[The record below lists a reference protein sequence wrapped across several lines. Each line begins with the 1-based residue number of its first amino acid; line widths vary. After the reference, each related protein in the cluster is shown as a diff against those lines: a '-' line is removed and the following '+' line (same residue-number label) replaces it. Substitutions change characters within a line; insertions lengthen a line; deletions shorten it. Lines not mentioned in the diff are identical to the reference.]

1 MSESPRPMNPKIE
14 ALRAAVDQVMTV
26 EGPVGEDR
34 DQPSLV
40 FRGRLK
46 MEPGRAYDLL
56 APAFSRQSLTLLLRH
71 EGTDD
76 LVIGVPQLKP
86 PGMPNPMVNAVL
98 FLLTL
103 LSVGYTGLIQGASYL
118 QPEASS
124 LEELQLWTP
133 GAILLGAAFA
143 VSFLGILLAHE
154 FGHYLAARRH
164 GTPVSLPYFI
174 PFPRSPLGTMGA
186 AIRLLA
192 PPRNRRVLL
201 DIGMAGPLAGLA
213 VAVPLLLIGLTLS
226 QVAPLPATAD
236 GFANLT
242 LEGNS
247 IFYVAAKFLAR
258 GELLPAPASYGETP
272 LLLYWARYLLLG
284 VPTPIGGRDVLLHPV
299 AWAGWAGLLV
309 TALNLIP
316 AGQLDGG
323 HAAYV
328 LFGRKAGRMLPF
340 LVGGLLLLGW
350 VWNGW
355 WLWAALVLLLGRT
368 YAQPLDDVT
377 PLDGRR
383 RWVAIL
389 GLILFVL
396 LFMPVPLR
404 TFGPG

>member
-1 MSESPRPMNPKIE
+1 MSESRVPTITRIE

-26 EGPVGEDR
+26 RDSVTEDR
-34 DQPSLV
+34 HQPAVV

-46 MEPGRAYDLL
+46 TEPGLAYDRL
-56 APAFSRQSLTLLLRH
+56 APAFDSQSLTLLLRH
-71 EGTDD
+71 EDNED
-76 LVIGVPQLKP
+76 LAIGVSQLKP
-86 PGMPNPMVNAVL
+86 PGTPNPRVNAVL
-98 FLLTL
+98 FLLTF
-103 LSVGYTGLIQGASYL
+103 LSVGYAGLINGASYL
-118 QPEASS
+118 QPEARS
-124 LEELQLWTP
+124 LDELQMWAP
-133 GAILLGAAFA
+133 GAILLGVGFAA
-143 VSFLGILLAHE
+143 SFLGILLAHE

-174 PFPRSPLGTMGA
+174 PLPAPPLGTMGA

-213 VAVPLLLIGLTLS
+213 VAVPVLLIGLMLS
-226 QVAPLPATAD
+226 HVAPLPATVD

-247 IFYVAAKFLAR
+247 IFYLAAKFLAR
-258 GELLPAPASYGETP
+258 GELLPAPASYGDTP

-284 VPTPIGGRDVLLHPV
+284 EPTPIGGRDVMLHPM

-328 LFGRKAGRMLPF
+328 LFGRRAGRMLPF
-340 LVGGLLLLGW
+340 LVGGLLLLGG

-368 YAQPLDDVT
+368 YAQPLDDIT

-389 GLILFVL
+389 GLVLFVV